1 MRRLGMSLIALVIAI
16 SASAAAV
23 AHETVEVGQDGTPQH
38 KIMLHGDPN
47 LYGGISINPLD
58 PELGTGPLD
67 GFFIHEGPELR
78 SLQMDHPDEGV
89 FELLPGHSML
99 IQRVHF
105 DPGLMAV
112 TTSTFEPVL
121 ETDGATTDTFPS
133 VFGDFSRLLL
143 FVTAPG
149 TPPGAEFFGEF
160 RLIDPSGLHA
170 DSDVFRFRFVAVPEP
185 AAGLMATLAGVFLA
199 RRRR

>member
-1 MRRLGMSLIALVIAI
+1 MRQIATHTIALVVAV
-16 SASAAAV
+16 AAV
-23 AHETVEVGQDGTPQH
+23 AVAWAHETIEVGQDGTPQH
-38 KIMLHGDPN
+38 KIKLHGDPN

-58 PELGTGPLD
+58 PETGTGPLD
-67 GFFIHEGPELR
+67 GFYIHEGPELR
-78 SLQMDHPDEGV
+78 SLGMDHPDEGV
-89 FELLPGHSML
+89 FELLAGHSML
-99 IQRVHF
+99 IQRVSF

-143 FVTAPG
+143 FVTAPD
-149 TPPGAEFFGEF
+149 TAPGAEFFGEF

-170 DSDVFRFRFVAVPEP
+170 DSDVFRLRFVALPEP
-185 AAGLMATLAGVFLA
+185 AAGLMAVLAGVILT
-199 RRRR
+199 RRRG